1 MKGHNLEYNNKVHS
15 VSLTSEEVE
24 YLHVLLLLGENQY
37 PDNVFPPVLDSLKEK
52 LGEFATRKVSFKQPA
67 NSDWPTDY

>member
-1 MKGHNLEYNNKVHS
+1 MKGCNLEYNDKIHS

-52 LGEFATRKVSFKQPA
+52 LGEFTTRKVSFKKPA